1 LTNDIRWLVET
12 KRNPNIPPIH
22 PGDRVK
28 VSVKAKEGEKERT
41 QVFQGVIIRV
51 RKGGNNASFT
61 VRQVAYGIGVER
73 SFFLN
78 SPYVEKV
85 EVTQH
90 GDVRRAR
97 LYYVR
102 GLSSRAS
109 RAKLKAKARVV
120 APELQAEPEVAIEE
134 EQTELPEEQ
143 VEPEEEQKEQQE

>member
-1 LTNDIRWLVET
+1 MSNDIRWLVET
-12 KRNPNIPPIH
+12 KRRPTISPVH

-41 QVFQGVIIRV
+41 QVFHGVVIRV

-73 SFFLN
+73 TFFVN

-97 LYYVR
+97 LFYLR
-102 GLSSRAS
+102 GLSSKAT
-109 RAKLKAKARVV
+109 RAKLKAKAKAI
-120 APELQAEPEVAIEE
+120 APELVAEEEPVQEEAILEEQPPAEPSGPQGGGRE
-134 EQTELPEEQ
+134 
-143 VEPEEEQKEQQE
+143 

>member
-1 LTNDIRWLVET
+1 MTNDIRWLVET

-85 EVTQH
+85 EVTQQ

-120 APELQAEPEVAIEE
+120 APELQAEQEVTVEE

-143 VEPEEEQKEQQE
+143 VEPEEEQEEQQE

>member
-1 LTNDIRWLVET
+1 MTNDIRWLTES
-12 KRNPNIPPIH
+12 KRRPSIAPVH

-41 QVFQGVIIRV
+41 QVFHGVVIRV

-73 SFFLN
+73 TFFVN

-97 LYYVR
+97 LFYLR
-102 GLSSRAS
+102 GLSSKAT
-109 RAKLKAKARVV
+109 RAKLKAKAKAI
-120 APELQAEPEVAIEE
+120 APELVVEE
-134 EQTELPEEQ
+134 GT
-143 VEPEEEQKEQQE
+143 PEEEAILEEPQPAESSGSDAEGRE

>member
-1 LTNDIRWLVET
+1 MSNDIRWLIES
-12 KRNPNIPPIH
+12 KRRPGIAQVH

-28 VSVKAKEGEKERT
+28 VGVKAKEGEKERT
-41 QVFQGVIIRV
+41 QIFHGVVIRV

-73 SFFLN
+73 TFFVN

-97 LYYVR
+97 LFYLR
-102 GLSSRAS
+102 GLSSKAT
-109 RAKLKAKARVV
+109 RAKLKAKAKAI
-120 APELQAEPEVAIEE
+120 APELVAEE
-134 EQTELPEEQ
+134 EP
-143 VEPEEEQKEQQE
+143 VEEEAILQEQPAESAAPQEAGQG

>member
-1 LTNDIRWLVET
+1 MSNDIRWLIES
-12 KRNPNIPPIH
+12 KRRPSIAPVH

-28 VSVKAKEGEKERT
+28 VSVKTKEGEKERT
-41 QVFQGVIIRV
+41 QVFHGVVIRV

-73 SFFLN
+73 TFFQN

-97 LYYVR
+97 LFYLR
-102 GLSSRAS
+102 GLSSKAT
-109 RAKLKAKARVV
+109 RAKLKAKAKAI
-120 APELQAEPEVAIEE
+120 APELVVEEGTAEE
-134 EQTELPEEQ
+134 EAILEEPQ
-143 VEPEEEQKEQQE
+143 PAESAGPQEGGRE

>member
-1 LTNDIRWLVET
+1 MIES
-12 KRNPNIPPIH
+12 KRRPGIAQVH

-28 VSVKAKEGEKERT
+28 VGVKAKEGEKERT
-41 QVFQGVIIRV
+41 QIFHGVVIRV

-73 SFFLN
+73 TFFVN

-97 LYYVR
+97 LFYLR
-102 GLSSRAS
+102 GLSSKAT
-109 RAKLKAKARVV
+109 RAKLKAKAKAI
-120 APELQAEPEVAIEE
+120 APELVAEE
-134 EQTELPEEQ
+134 EP
-143 VEPEEEQKEQQE
+143 VEEEAILQEQPAESAAPQEAGQG